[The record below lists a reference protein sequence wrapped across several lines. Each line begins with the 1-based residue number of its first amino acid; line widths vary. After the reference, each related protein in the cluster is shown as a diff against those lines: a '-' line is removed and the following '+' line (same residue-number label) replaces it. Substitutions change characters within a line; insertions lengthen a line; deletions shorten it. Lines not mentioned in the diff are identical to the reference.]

1 MVRYTKDKKL
11 IIRRIGMDYK
21 KQYDFWLEDAY
32 FDDKT
37 KE

>member
-1 MVRYTKDKKL
+1 
-11 IIRRIGMDYK
+11 MDYK

-37 KE
+37 KEELRGIAGDEKEI